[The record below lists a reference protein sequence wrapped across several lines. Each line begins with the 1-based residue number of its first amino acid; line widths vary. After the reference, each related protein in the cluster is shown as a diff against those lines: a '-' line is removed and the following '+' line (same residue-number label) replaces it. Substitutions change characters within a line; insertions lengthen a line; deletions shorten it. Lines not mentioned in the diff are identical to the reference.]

1 MDREVN
7 VYDLNNSYY
16 LYDDIEHTI
25 DAIGTLFE
33 INFFK
38 SKIEFISKIN
48 YPEDAFWISDEVTET
63 FNAQVPVIKGII
75 KDIYALIEGISVA
88 KSGKFDKSG
97 LEGKYPELKI
107 LREFNNK
114 LKHHNNKHVTFNVV
128 SIINIQSKT
137 LDCIVQYNYDKASQ
151 IEIIP
156 LHNFFEIFFLIL
168 EDEDII
174 SIDRK

>member
-1 MDREVN
+1 MDRELN
-7 VYDLNNSYY
+7 IYDLNNSYY
-16 LYDDIEHTI
+16 LYEDVEHTI
-25 DAIGTLFE
+25 DAIGSLFE
-33 INFFK
+33 INFFR

-48 YPEDAFWISDEVTET
+48 YPEDAFGISDEVTKK

-75 KDIYALIEGISVA
+75 KDIYSLVEGIFVD

-97 LEGKYPELKI
+97 LEGKYPDLKV

-114 LKHHNNKHVTFNVV
+114 LKHHNNKHITFNIV
-128 SIINIQSKT
+128 SIINIQSRT
-137 LDCIVQYNYDKASQ
+137 LDCMVQYKYDKESK

-156 LHNFFEIFFLIL
+156 LYNFFELFFLIL